1 MKKKSGK
8 IKPENVGAVHT
19 HTHTHTHTSSLNNN
33 NKRAGRISALK
44 TISKNQKTRNK
55 QKNNIKKP
63 IDKKIIISISIL
75 IILILI
81 GTLVVFAFSRNQE
94 NTVLQAEKTELNL
107 EDNEYMHVEKDASGD
122 KVAVPN
128 GYVGSNATGENEIDN
143 GYVIYEGEEVVT
155 DSNVADAQKSRNQYV
170 WVPVPD
176 ISKFYGTDANGKK
189 WGKLYSFATSS
200 TNSSYDEITGTYPNN
215 WSEDN
220 GVMIISSKTG
230 RKEPD
235 VTPKSDST
243 GYDIDSRLKTL
254 GLGANTT
261 HEFLIQLEQEFNNMI
276 ESVEKYGGFYIGRYE
291 TGNLDKETAVVQK
304 GNTNISLQ
312 NWYTMYKKCKTLK
325 GQNINIETGMIWG
338 NQFDRTLMWLVESGN
353 KTKEEICKDSVSW
366 ANYSNATFEYVN
378 SSGNIVTK
386 NANSRIR
393 IPTGSTEYTKANN
406 IYDLAGNIWEWTMEE
421 LQNRMRVA
429 RGAYYSSSSSYTAN
443 SRYKY
448 AFPLKGDDE
457 YGCRAILYIK

>member
-1 MKKKSGK
+1 M
-8 IKPENVGAVHT
+8 
-19 HTHTHTHTSSLNNN
+19 
-33 NKRAGRISALK
+33 
-44 TISKNQKTRNK
+44 
-55 QKNNIKKP
+55 
-63 IDKKIIISISIL
+63 
-75 IILILI
+75 
-81 GTLVVFAFSRNQE
+81 
-94 NTVLQAEKTELNL
+94 LQAEKTELNL

-291 TGNLDKETAVVQK
+291 TGDLNKDTVVVQK
-304 GNTNISLQ
+304 GNTDISGQ
-312 NWYTMYKKCKTLK
+312 TWYTMYKKCKTLQ
-325 GQNINIETGMIWG
+325 GENSNIETGMIWG
-338 NQFDRTLMWLVESGN
+338 NQWDRTLMWLIETGN
-353 KTKEEICKDSVSW
+353 KTKEEICKDSTSW
-366 ANYSNATFEYVN
+366 GNYKNATFEYMD
-378 SSGNIVTK
+378 SSGSIITK
-386 NANSRIR
+386 NENGGRI

-406 IYDLAGNIWEWTMEE
+406 VYDLAGNVLDWSIET
-421 LQNRMRVA
+421 NSTIFRVY
-429 RGAYYSSSSSYTAN
+429 RGGHYDYEGVTTPANYRFDCKPYLSYGYLRLSFYT
-443 SRYKY
+443 
-448 AFPLKGDDE
+448 
-457 YGCRAILYIK
+457 LY